1 MSGLKALE
9 VYSAENSSRL
19 MMVGLS
25 GGRITDTLPQ
35 RDLVE
40 LLWPGQVL
48 RSELEVTPLLHAP
61 QLALQTSSPI
71 NYH

>member
-1 MSGLKALE
+1 
-9 VYSAENSSRL
+9 

-40 LLWPGQVL
+40 LLWPGRVL